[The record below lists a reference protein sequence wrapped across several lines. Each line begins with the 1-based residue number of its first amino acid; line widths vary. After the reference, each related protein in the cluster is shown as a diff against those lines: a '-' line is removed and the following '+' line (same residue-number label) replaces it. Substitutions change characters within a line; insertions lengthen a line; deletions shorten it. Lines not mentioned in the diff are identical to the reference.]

1 MPCSV
6 YFNNL
11 FLVIR
16 KCKHDMCETTGN
28 LITQLLHVEME
39 SLSVFPL
46 GVVTVLKTSASEI
59 PLGEDRVV
67 NIRNTEPWDDVF

>member
-1 MPCSV
+1 
-6 YFNNL
+6 
-11 FLVIR
+11 
-16 KCKHDMCETTGN
+16 MCETTGN